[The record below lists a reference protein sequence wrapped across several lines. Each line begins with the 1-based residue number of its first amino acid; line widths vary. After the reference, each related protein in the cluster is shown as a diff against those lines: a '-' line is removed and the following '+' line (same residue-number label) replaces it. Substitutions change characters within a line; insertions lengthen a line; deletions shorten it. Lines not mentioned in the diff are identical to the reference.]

1 MQCYEIE
8 NDDEMLLLPFQLLIV
23 ATEKPTINVPGRNIE
38 RLMIPFKVFR
48 NVPHG
53 SALYSDNGVPM
64 RHADP
69 PCAAINRALSFS
81 LFRGQPGLVTSSR
94 GVLRDNILG
103 WVAEILVSFM

>member
-1 MQCYEIE
+1 
-8 NDDEMLLLPFQLLIV
+8 MLLLPFQLLII
-23 ATEKPTINVPGRNIE
+23 ATEKPTINVLGRNIE
-38 RLMIPFKVFR
+38 RLMIAFKVFR

-81 LFRGQPGLVTSSR
+81 LFRSQPGLLTSSR
-94 GVLRDNILG
+94 GVLDHSVRDNILG